1 MNDYF
6 LNIAP
11 EDPEG
16 DAFEAWQCEV
26 DLTEVLDTGLI
37 NEALWWMYNCAGTNI
52 AAEVQQAIEHAWQKE
67 IDRRIEDSHDY
78 F

>member
-16 DAFEAWQCEV
+16 DAREQWESENAIIDLIGADTACELLYEAYSGKDIRPELERYMDEAW
-26 DLTEVLDTGLI
+26 
-37 NEALWWMYNCAGTNI
+37 A
-52 AAEVQQAIEHAWQKE
+52 KE